1 MDCVESADQFREYRQ
16 LNKTLLRSLNGAR
29 LFVTPWPA
37 AHQAPLPM
45 EFSRQELWN
54 GPCPPPGDL
63 PNPGIKPS
71 SPALQADSSPAEPTR
86 EAKLSLWPVNMECL
100 PIDLDFSFF
109 HQSII
114 VFRVYTMHLLNV
126 LLSLLFFLV
135 LLLIGLFAW
144 FHFQIILSKC
154 LEVQLIFV
162 Y

>member
-1 MDCVESADQFREYRQ
+1 MFTCQGLSPFSLSVLSDSCDTMVCSLPSSSVHGILQARILEWVATSLSRVCSPPRNQTQ
-16 LNKTLLRSLNGAR
+16 LSCIAGR
-29 LFVTPWPA
+29 FVTSWA
-37 AHQAPLPM
+37 
-45 EFSRQELWN
+45 
-54 GPCPPPGDL
+54 
-63 PNPGIKPS
+63 
-71 SPALQADSSPAEPTR
+71 TR
-86 EAKLSLWPVNMECL
+86 KATLSLRPVNMECL

-114 VFRVYTMHLLNV
+114 VFRVYTTHLLNV